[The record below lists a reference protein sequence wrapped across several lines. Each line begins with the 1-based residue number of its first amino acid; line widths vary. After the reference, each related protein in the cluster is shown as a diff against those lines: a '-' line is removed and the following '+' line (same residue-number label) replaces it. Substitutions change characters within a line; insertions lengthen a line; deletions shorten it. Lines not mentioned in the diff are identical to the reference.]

1 MTEPRFSN
9 NSSEKDEYLVLI
21 PEIARTAKVRP
32 EILREWLDKG
42 LLPRPI
48 RVGQF
53 RMKNGVPWRPK
64 GEGYLSSQVPEVL
77 QRIAALKPRWRRLS
91 DKEALP

>member
-1 MTEPRFSN
+1 M
-9 NSSEKDEYLVLI
+9 
-21 PEIARTAKVRP
+21 AGVRP

-42 LLPRPI
+42 HLPRPI

-64 GEGYLSSQVPEVL
+64 GEGYLSAQLPEVL
-77 QRIAALKPRWRRLS
+77 EKIAALKRRWRR
-91 DKEALP
+91 

>member
-1 MTEPRFSN
+1 MIEPTATN
-9 NSSEKDEYLVLI
+9 NEAGEYLVLI

-64 GEGYLSSQVPEVL
+64 GEGYLSSQVPEIL
-77 QRIAALKPRWRRLS
+77 ERIAALKPRWRQLP
-91 DKEALP
+91 DKETLP

>member
-1 MTEPRFSN
+1 MMIEPRFTKN
-9 NSSEKDEYLVLI
+9 EDGEYLVLI

-48 RVGQF
+48 RVGQV

-64 GEGYLSSQVPEVL
+64 GEGYLSSQVPEIL
-77 QRIAALKPRWRRLS
+77 EKIATLKLRWRRLPN
-91 DKEALP
+91 KETLP